1 MVNVPLHL
9 WHRSDGGGGGGGGTS
24 SSAAAS
30 SAGASSAAA
39 SSAATSWDGVGGA
52 EASDAAGFLQCT
64 CLEDASV
71 AAASAAGVSGAAAA
85 ASAFFWQW
93 RLWVRR
99 ALAFFCAL
107 LQIWHT
113 RASASVATWS
123 VASAVGSMSGAALV
137 GGSVLDGGAA
147 SAVGSV
153 SGAPLAEASAPDGG
167 AASAGGSVPDAG
179 LFLQKRK
186 WEARPFCP
194 LHLWEQCGQRASVEL
209 PVAAGAGGFVCASLI
224 VAPVA
229 FDAATSSSL
238 SMRFAAA
245 TSRPSQAP
253 FIAPPSSFC

>member
-64 CLEDASV
+64 WLEDASV

-85 ASAFFWQW
+85 ASAFFWHQ
-93 RLWVRR
+93 LVWVRR

-107 LQIWHT
+107 LQILHT

-123 VASAVGSMSGAALV
+123 VASAVGSMSGAALSEV
-137 GGSVLDGGAA
+137 SVPDGGAA

-153 SGAPLAEASAPDGG
+153 SSAAFAGASAPDDGF
-167 AASAGGSVPDAG
+167 
-179 LFLQKRK
+179 FLQERE
-186 WEARPFCP
+186 WEIRPFCP
-194 LHLWEQCGQRASVEL
+194 LHLWQQ
-209 PVAAGAGGFVCASLI
+209 
-224 VAPVA
+224 
-229 FDAATSSSL
+229 
-238 SMRFAAA
+238 
-245 TSRPSQAP
+245 
-253 FIAPPSSFC
+253 

>member
-85 ASAFFWQW
+85 ASAFCWHQ
-93 RLWVRR
+93 RLCVRKDR
-99 ALAFFCAL
+99 SLFCAL

-137 GGSVLDGGAA
+137 GGSASGAGTASATSGLSEDALHLRMWDFKARMPSKVLVQPECWHLNPALSTSDGTWSLAA
-147 SAVGSV
+147 SSVGPAIG
-153 SGAPLAEASAPDGG
+153 SGCGICL
-167 AASAGGSVPDAG
+167 
-179 LFLQKRK
+179 
-186 WEARPFCP
+186 
-194 LHLWEQCGQRASVEL
+194 QCGR
-209 PVAAGAGGFVCASLI
+209 CA
-224 VAPVA
+224 V
-229 FDAATSSSL
+229 SSSL
-238 SMRFAAA
+238 
-245 TSRPSQAP
+245 PLHV
-253 FIAPPSSFC
+253 